1 MFPISR
7 TQRRSDNLSFEQY
20 ILIMNMTVYRA
31 ISRVATMCCICRK
44 GSGDNV
50 KADKNCVEMRGN
62 EKLEGGE
69 SNATR
74 VNQMGGRINYAL
86 EQER

>member
-1 MFPISR
+1 
-7 TQRRSDNLSFEQY
+7 
-20 ILIMNMTVYRA
+20 MNMTVYRA

-44 GSGDNV
+44 GSGDIV
-50 KADKNCVEMRGN
+50 KEDKNCVEMRGN